1 MQLFPIVCRKKQ
13 TQLEFSDV
21 YGRRKAEKRMKKIYR
36 KAFGSPMVHRLLYR
50 LVRCYSATF
59 RLSFENETPLW
70 DHLED
75 GGRVLMCAWHQQF
88 FSLIAPFLRYA
99 SLRPA
104 LMISRSADGELI
116 AGVARHIG
124 WHTIRGS
131 STEGGK
137 AALKEMIRHLRKNRL
152 AGHVVDGPKGPMGQ
166 VKAGA
171 IHLALMTGAVIVPVY
186 VSADRAWIF
195 NSWDRFFIPKPF
207 SRVLIRFDS
216 PIRLSRPK
224 TADEFEALRQRI
236 EKTMEKGLRFAPAK
250 QRL

>member
-1 MQLFPIVCRKKQ
+1 
-13 TQLEFSDV
+13 
-21 YGRRKAEKRMKKIYR
+21 MKKIYR
-36 KAFGSPMVHRLLYR
+36 KAFGAPMVHRLLYH
-50 LVRCYSATF
+50 LVRGYSATF
-59 RLSFENETPLW
+59 RLSFENEASLQK
-70 DHLED
+70 HLE
-75 GGRVLMCAWHQQF
+75 GGERVLICVWHQQF
-88 FSLIAPFLRYA
+88 FSLIVPFRRYA
-99 SLRPA
+99 TLRPA

-171 IHLALMTGAVIVPVY
+171 IQLALMTGAVIFPVY
-186 VSADRAWIF
+186 VSADRAWFF

-224 TADEFEALRQRI
+224 TEDEFEALRQKI
-236 EKTMEKGLRFAPAK
+236 EKIMEKGLCIASASLP
-250 QRL
+250 L